1 MYDPSSLVH
10 LHHGRLFCFPRRH
23 APRCSIVLRCIRI
36 ANFLMRHFPAP
47 AGQPEMMRNAFM
59 RTGVLFFSPR
69 AALRMKLYGH
79 KKAPPRR
86 KEGARSRAHY

>member
-1 MYDPSSLVH
+1 
-10 LHHGRLFCFPRRH
+10 
-23 APRCSIVLRCIRI
+23 
-36 ANFLMRHFPAP
+36 MRHFLAP

-59 RTGVLFFSPR
+59 RTGVLFFLPR